1 MKRPEIENLNHQ
13 QNGHNLNVFQKADAI
28 IEFHKLI
35 KYIEHLESEVQKDL
49 IASVLGRSEQFICPI
64 CGLDGFEDQAD
75 LDIHLEDC
83 EDIDY

>member
-49 IASVLGRSEQFICPI
+49 IADVGETFYCYNKNTSTSECKIQCVDCYCIEDN
-64 CGLDGFEDQAD
+64 GLQ
-75 LDIHLEDC
+75 
-83 EDIDY
+83 